1 MRSIFQSKVTWLIGL
16 LVAAV
21 LSFFCIAPHMTQP
34 STYQNS
40 LNTLQGKQ
48 ETVLELTAVS
58 AAASTAITVLPG
70 DVATPI
76 ADKLADLSWLFSNSF
91 FAAIFLENVSTHHY
105 SKCDILVTYSPLLRF
120 MLLHIFFPPSDLW

>member
-1 MRSIFQSKVTWLIGL
+1 
-16 LVAAV
+16 
-21 LSFFCIAPHMTQP
+21 MTQP

-40 LNTLQGKQ
+40 LNTLQEKQ

-76 ADKLADLSWLFSNSF
+76 ALG
-91 FAAIFLENVSTHHY
+91 
-105 SKCDILVTYSPLLRF
+105 
-120 MLLHIFFPPSDLW
+120 SDLHAGYSQSVKFLRSADR

>member
-76 ADKLADLSWLFSNSF
+76 ADKLADLSGY
-91 FAAIFLENVSTHHY
+91 FLIV
-105 SKCDILVTYSPLLRF
+105 L
-120 MLLHIFFPPSDLW
+120 